1 MGYNVNEIVQRDMGE
16 VRQVGQQ
23 TGESLEKVGLLKL
36 EQMML
41 ILLRKADSQLSQ
53 SNGDEAD
60 TVGWAGFTSQSIVL
74 NRKTRS
80 SV

>member
-1 MGYNVNEIVQRDMGE
+1 
-16 VRQVGQQ
+16 
-23 TGESLEKVGLLKL
+23 
-36 EQMML
+36 ML